1 MGNGIVKTVER
12 NITYKKEI
20 SIVAKL
26 TIYREKNM
34 NNLGEIQKE
43 QIMSFLRRNGEM
55 TRQDAFF
62 HLGIANPTARI
73 TELRQAGEKIATRI
87 EYGVNQFGQP
97 THWAV
102 WYLIIPPVQLTMEG
116 F

>member
-1 MGNGIVKTVER
+1 
-12 NITYKKEI
+12 
-20 SIVAKL
+20 
-26 TIYREKNM
+26 M
-34 NNLGEIQKE
+34 NANGEIQKV
-43 QIMSFLRRNGEM
+43 QIIKYLEANGEM

-73 TELRQAGEKIATRI
+73 SEIRKAGEKIATRI